1 MRGASSHFSGP
12 TLHPCSRQRVWT
24 STRAGCPEGTTN
36 TIAGAVGATARFPQ
50 ECSDISQ
57 ALPIR
62 CCADTRPL
70 CRDGTPC
77 HPSASLLTCGEL
89 SWEETQG
96 FGGASVCAE
105 SDAAEMGG
113 CNEDV
118 SFDQAAN
125 ICLGAGARL
134 CTVAEITNRETRNT
148 GCMFN
153 CPRPPGAVKRP

>member
-1 MRGASSHFSGP
+1 M
-12 TLHPCSRQRVWT
+12 
-24 STRAGCPEGTTN
+24 
-36 TIAGAVGATARFPQ
+36 
-50 ECSDISQ
+50 
-57 ALPIR
+57 
-62 CCADTRPL
+62 
-70 CRDGTPC
+70 
-77 HPSASLLTCGEL
+77 
-89 SWEETQG
+89 
-96 FGGASVCAE
+96 CAE

-153 CPRPPGAVKRP
+153 CPNPPGAVKRL